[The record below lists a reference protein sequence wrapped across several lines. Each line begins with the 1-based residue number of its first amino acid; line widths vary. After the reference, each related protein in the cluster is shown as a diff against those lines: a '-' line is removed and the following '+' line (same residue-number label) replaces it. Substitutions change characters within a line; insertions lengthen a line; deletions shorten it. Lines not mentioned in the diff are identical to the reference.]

1 MEANEVKPGTWDQR
15 SQALE
20 EFEGGHDDMGGAI
33 AVRGFEFEHDVAFWC
48 ARQAFMAQGGPRDVS
63 AEAFEGG
70 ALMRA

>member
-33 AVRGFEFEHDVAFWC
+33 VQHFRGRC
-48 ARQAFMAQGGPRDVS
+48 
-63 AEAFEGG
+63 
-70 ALMRA
+70 